1 MPRYPMAAN
10 IFLKKIIE
18 KNVIEFFF
26 LLYNLML
33 TQEERIWILN
43 IMKTQESANKISK
56 APGISMIW
64 IGFGQ
69 VREEKRRKTVK
80 SKELKKIRTKFY

>member
-1 MPRYPMAAN
+1 
-10 IFLKKIIE
+10 
-18 KNVIEFFF
+18 
-26 LLYNLML
+26 
-33 TQEERIWILN
+33 
-43 IMKTQESANKISK
+43 MKTQESANNISK